1 MCISRNTCRVVVSE
15 RKLRGTSAEI
25 TEVRPEVQKQKSE
38 KCPAVQRLPG
48 FEMANGL
55 KNRI

>member
-15 RKLRGTSAEI
+15 RKLRGASAEI
-25 TEVRPEVQKQKSE
+25 AEVRPEVQKQKSE

-48 FEMANGL
+48 FEMA
-55 KNRI
+55 KD